1 MWCPSDC
8 MRGGQESACILRC
21 MITYAHTTDVCAYCN
36 SYKINLLT
44 QAADTLAF
52 QALQRA
58 DNKEICHHEAS
69 GFHHIYCHM
78 FYDKYYINDQCLRAS
93 AFGASMLRSYAEEQR
108 LIQENA
114 LVCSQ
119 LDALRRQCADEAD
132 WRRNSR
138 ELQAQLAQKSKE
150 LASQQQ
156 KVHCLESV
164 CVCACACARI
174 PRTPHS
180 TAMLTT
186 LGVQKFVYA

>member
-1 MWCPSDC
+1 
-8 MRGGQESACILRC
+8 MRSMIRKPRPTCVHIAIL
-21 MITYAHTTDVCAYCN
+21 I
-36 SYKINLLT
+36 KLIFLT

-58 DNKEICHHEAS
+58 DNKEICHHQAS

-78 FYDKYYINDQCLRAS
+78 FYDKYYVNEQCLSTS

-114 LVCSQ
+114 SVCSQ

-132 WRRNSR
+132 WRSNSR
-138 ELQAQLAQKSKE
+138 ELQAQLAQKSME

-156 KVHCLESV
+156 KVHCLEFV
-164 CVCACACARI
+164 CVCAFACARI
-174 PRTPHS
+174 PRTPHAI
-180 TAMLTT
+180 AMLTT
-186 LGVQKFVYA
+186 LGVQFLCPCLTKPRHCTFFF